1 MSTELRS
8 IDLEWDMRILNYATL
23 IASFGSGGGRHR
35 FTVCGTSVSRCH
47 QRNRTCTFGAWR
59 STGSWR
65 IMRGWAWRPAAAF
78 RRRRNSCWSLSHVG
92 LSGLMPII
100 ICGNLLE
107 RECLS
112 ECRIS
117 HSRICRFIALLQIS
131 SLTLRHYHASS
142 LKRTTAFRKNKTKS
156 VSLTRSCR
164 NVATLIYAFGLILWN
179 LIPEKLR
186 FYSPAA
192 SYSR

>member
-142 LKRTTAFRKNKTKS
+142 LKRTTNEICVVNAILPKRSDVDLRLWVDSLKFNSRKIAFLLAC
-156 VSLTRSCR
+156 SL
-164 NVATLIYAFGLILWN
+164 V
-179 LIPEKLR
+179 
-186 FYSPAA
+186 
-192 SYSR
+192 